1 MEKLQSALNKA
12 RERRQKAGGPATAA
26 ASGPR
31 ASQPKPGKTAAAPL
45 DSEVEALWQGLQP
58 FKPTQ
63 KELDNNRVVTYKAGA
78 SATAFDIL
86 RTKILLQMR
95 QNNWSRIA
103 ITSPTPQC
111 GKTTTA
117 CNLGIG
123 LSRHADIRSILF
135 DLDLRRPAVGQYLGH
150 QPQHGIRQLLQGNIP
165 FSEQAVR
172 FRSNMALCAAR
183 NPIVDPTSLLLSDTA
198 SQIFDDVQATYQPNI
213 MVFDLPPFLVS
224 DDTRAF
230 LKNVDCALILVR
242 AGETT
247 VSQIDICEKEISE
260 HTNVMGVV
268 LNQCQYITDDVYGY
282 SYDSY

>member
-12 RERRQKAGGPATAA
+12 RERRQAAGSPASSAAPNAASPKATAR
-26 ASGPR
+26 G
-31 ASQPKPGKTAAAPL
+31 AAAPL
-45 DSEVEALWQGLQP
+45 NSAVETLWQELP
-58 FKPTQ
+58 AFKPTQ
-63 KELDNNRVVTYKAGA
+63 KELEDNRIVTYKAGA
-78 SATAFDIL
+78 SANAFDIL

-103 ITSPTPQC
+103 ITSPTPRC

-123 LSRHADIRSILF
+123 LSRHADIHSILF
-135 DLDLRRPAVGQYLGH
+135 DLDLRRPAIGKYLGH
-150 QPQHGIRQLLQGNIP
+150 YPQHGIRQLLQGKVP

-183 NPIVDPTSLLLSDTA
+183 NPIVDPTSLLLSETA
-198 SQIFDDVQATYQPNI
+198 SGVFDEIQATYQPNI

-230 LKNVDCALILVR
+230 LKNVDCALIMVR

-268 LNQCQYITDDVYGY
+268 LNQCQHVSDDAYGY
-282 SYDSY
+282 SYESY

>member
-12 RERRQKAGGPATAA
+12 RERRQ
-26 ASGPR
+26 ASGTGAATPPNHPSR
-31 ASQPKPGKTAAAPL
+31 APAAKSGGLTSSA
-45 DSEVEALWQGLQP
+45 DKLWDELP
-58 FKPTQ
+58 TFKPSQ
-63 KELDNNRVVTYKAGA
+63 KELDENRVVTYKAG
-78 SATAFDIL
+78 SAATSFDIL
-86 RTKILLQMR
+86 RTKVLLQMR

-103 ITSPTPQC
+103 ITSPTPRC

-135 DLDLRRPAVGQYLGH
+135 DLDLRRPAVGKYLGH
-150 QPQHGIRQLLQGNIP
+150 YPQTGIRQLLQGKVP

-183 NPIVDPTSLLLSDTA
+183 SPIVDPTSLLLSETA
-198 SQIFDDVQATYQPNI
+198 SKVFDDIQVAYQPNL
-213 MVFDLPPFLVS
+213 MLFDLPPFLVS

-230 LKNVDCALILVR
+230 LKNVDCVLILVR

-247 VSQIDICEKEISE
+247 VSQIDTCEKEISE

-268 LNQCQYITDDVYGY
+268 LNQCQYVTDDTYGY
-282 SYDSY
+282 SYESY